1 MNFVVFLKK
10 KEEILILMIQLIQIR
25 RQVLKIILHK
35 AKVRW
40 IQECLKIVQPKR
52 IRQSLAA

>member
-10 KEEILILMIQLIQIR
+10 KEETLILMIQLIQIR

-52 IRQSLAA
+52 IRQS